1 MLLFFVL
8 DLRLGKSLSLFIFID
23 VRHKKIIQDIEG

>member
-1 MLLFFVL
+1 MLLFFVF

-23 VRHKKIIQDIEG
+23 VRYKQIIQDVEG